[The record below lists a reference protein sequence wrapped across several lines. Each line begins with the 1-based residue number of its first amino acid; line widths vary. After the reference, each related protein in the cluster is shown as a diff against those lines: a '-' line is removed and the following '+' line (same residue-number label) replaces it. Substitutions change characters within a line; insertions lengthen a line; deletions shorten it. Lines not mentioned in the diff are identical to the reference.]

1 MVGLRQFKKKRTRK
15 KILEVSKKLF
25 LDKGYDKTTS
35 KEIAKRSGLGVGTV
49 YNYFES
55 KADIFL
61 AIMSEEFGIEEK
73 YNLDEIDID
82 NNTVS
87 DIISEFILSY
97 IENISFISKN
107 LIREII
113 FVAIKSF
120 KTKFKLFN
128 KLMQMDYKLMDKI
141 HKLLLLLKD
150 KKLIKKDFDTKEAV
164 EVIYGSIIYEIC
176 LYAYTDDTNLNE
188 TKENIR
194 SKIKFIFR
202 EN

>member
-15 KILEVSKKLF
+15 KILEVSKELF

-35 KEIAKRSGLGVGTV
+35 KEIAKRCELGVGTV

-97 IENISFISKN
+97 IEKISYINKN

-141 HKLLLLLKD
+141 HELLLLLKD
-150 KKLIKKDFDTKEAV
+150 KNLIKKDFNTKEAV
-164 EVIYGSIIYEIC
+164 EVIYGSIIYEMC
-176 LYAYTDDTNLNE
+176 LYAYTEDISLNE

-194 SKIKFIFR
+194 KKIRFIFR